1 MISKQVFFKTVSI
14 YVVAYLVLL
23 VTISWMMYAYPKP
36 ELHMLV
42 NSQHMSSL
50 DTFFKYLSV
59 MAEWP
64 LYVLAPF
71 PFCGRSTR

>member
-42 NSQHMSSL
+42 NSQHTSS
-50 DTFFKYLSV
+50 
-59 MAEWP
+59 
-64 LYVLAPF
+64 
-71 PFCGRSTR
+71 